1 MYHALMHDTVM
12 SQLSKH
18 TLDKKVE
25 EELCNTLDLVI
36 SKLGDADTVRT
47 FLLSFLTRTER
58 IMLAK
63 RLSVIILLNEGVSH
77 EHIAQALHVTR
88 VTVAR
93 MQLFMEA
100 RGEGLEVVFEIMKNE
115 KVLKELKSALLKLV
129 GYTVRAAGGRVKSSI
144 F

>member
-1 MYHALMHDTVM
+1 MHNTLMPQV
-12 SQLSKH
+12 SKYA
-18 TLDKKVE
+18 LDKKVE

-36 SKLGDADTVRT
+36 SKLGNTDNVKT
-47 FLLSFLTRTER
+47 FLLSFLTPTER

-63 RLSVIILLNEGVSH
+63 RLSVIILLNEGIAH

-93 MQLFMEA
+93 MQLFMES
-100 RGEGLEVVFEIMKNE
+100 RGEGFEVIFEIIKNE
-115 KVLKELKSALLKLV
+115 RVLKELKSALLKLV
-129 GYTVRAAGGRVKSSI
+129 AYTVRAAGGRIKSSI